1 MTNARPAHNA
11 LSSPTDEDICSL
23 LSSRYPSL
31 PRPKSSTSS
40 LAEYTMPSCLPSTL
54 AISQI
59 PHSTRSP
66 PPSFFPKAY
75 TREVYFNHDL
85 STTKKLQAGVD
96 LVTDLL
102 GVTLGPKGRN
112 VVLENK
118 YGPPKIVNDGETI
131 LKEVELQ
138 DPLENVGVKLV
149 RQAAAKTNDIV
160 GDGSTTAIVLAR
172 GLIDEG
178 VKVISAGMN
187 PIQIVRGIEKTAK
200 ALVSELR
207 LMSREIEEH
216 EIADVAAV
224 SAGNDHTIGNMIADA
239 LRKVGKQGFIR
250 IETGRCT
257 ENSLQVVE
265 GMQFDRGY
273 LSPYFVTDRASM
285 SVEFSDC
292 KILLVDKKLTNPK
305 EILGILDEAL
315 KGSYPLLVIAEGI
328 EEEALAPL
336 IRNKLKGLLK
346 VAAIKAPAFGER
358 TVIRDDVGLTL
369 EKAGV
374 EVLGSAVKVFI
385 TKDSTLLVTDG
396 STQALVEKRI
406 AELRSLVE
414 NTEEKFDKKIVS
426 ERIARLSDGIAI
438 IQVGA
443 QTVVELKDKKLRAE
457 DALNATRAAI
467 EEGVVVGGGCC
478 LLRLSMKV
486 DSIKEFLDN
495 EEQKVGADIF
505 KQALSYPSKL
515 IAKNAGVNG
524 NVVAE
529 KVLSSNDVRYGY
541 NAAKNCYEDL
551 MAAGIL
557 DPSKVVR
564 CCLEHASSVAKTFL
578 TADVV
583 VVDAMENMPLV
594 LLLSDAYLSY
604 PAKKERR
611 L

>member
-1 MTNARPAHNA
+1 MQ
-11 LSSPTDEDICSL
+11 
-23 LSSRYPSL
+23 
-31 PRPKSSTSS
+31 
-40 LAEYTMPSCLPSTL
+40 SCAPPL
-54 AISQI
+54 AISRF
-59 PHSTRSP
+59 PHSTRRPPFAPFSP
-66 PPSFFPKAY
+66 RAY
-75 TREVYFNHDL
+75 TRDLHFNHNL

-96 LVTDLL
+96 LVADLL

-112 VVLENK
+112 VILENK

-131 LKEVELQ
+131 LKEVELH

-149 RQAAAKTNDIV
+149 RQAAAKTNGIA

-178 VKVISAGMN
+178 MKVVAAGMN
-187 PIQIVRGIEKTAK
+187 PIQIARGIERTAK

-207 LMSREIEEH
+207 LMKREIEDH

-224 SAGNDHTIGNMIADA
+224 SAGNDYTVGNMIAEA
-239 LRKVGKQGFIR
+239 LRTVGKEGFIR
-250 IETGRCT
+250 IETGRCN
-257 ENSLQVVE
+257 ENSLEVVE
-265 GMQFDRGY
+265 GMQFERGY

-285 SVEFSDC
+285 SVEFHDC
-292 KILLVDKKLTNPK
+292 KILLVDKKITTPK
-305 EILGILDEAL
+305 EILGILDEAV
-315 KGSYPLLVIAEGI
+315 KESFSLLVIAEGV
-328 EEEALAPL
+328 EEEALAPI

-358 TVIRDDVGLTL
+358 KSDYLDDIAILTGGTVIRDDMGLTL
-369 EKAGV
+369 EKARI
-374 EVLGSAVKVFI
+374 EFLGSAVKVII

-396 STQALVEKRI
+396 STQVAVDKRI

-414 NTEEKFDKKIVS
+414 NTEEKFDKKIVK
-426 ERIARLSDGIAI
+426 ERIARLSAGIAI

-443 QTVVELKDKKLRAE
+443 QTVVELKDKKLKIE

-486 DSIKEFLDN
+486 DSIKELMDN

-505 KQALSYPSKL
+505 KRALSYPCKL
-515 IAKNAGVNG
+515 IAKNAGMNG
-524 NVVAE
+524 NVVVE
-529 KVLSSNDVRYGY
+529 KVLSSNDIRYGY

-551 MAAGIL
+551 MASGIL

-564 CCLEHASSVAKTFL
+564 CCLVHAASVAKTFL
-578 TADVV
+578 MADVV
-583 VVDAMENMPLV
+583 VVDAMENLPV
-594 LLLSDAYLSY
+594 LARTPMRKSNFI
-604 PAKKERR
+604 PASREIKF
-611 L
+611 